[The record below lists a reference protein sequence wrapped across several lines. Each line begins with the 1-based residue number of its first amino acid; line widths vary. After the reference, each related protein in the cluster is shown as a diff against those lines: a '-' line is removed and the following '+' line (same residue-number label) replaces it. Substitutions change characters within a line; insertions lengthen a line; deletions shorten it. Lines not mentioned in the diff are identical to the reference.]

1 MRPDEVKVEAR
12 GQEVSSSTEADQE
25 AAIAGVQAAVSDPMI
40 VNVVPS
46 CDLSLT
52 GAESRCEGGQPGG
65 GPGQGRHLHC
75 EAVAGNDGNNGKG
88 WPLI

>member
-25 AAIAGVQAAVSDPMI
+25 AAIAGVQAAVSDPILVI
-40 VNVVPS
+40 VVIVS
-46 CDLSLT
+46 LSLT
-52 GAESRCEGGQPGG
+52 GAESWCEGGQPGG

>member
-46 CDLSLT
+46 CDPLPSQVLSH
-52 GAESRCEGGQPGG
+52 GARVANLAAARARGGIYTARPWQVMMVIMVKVG
-65 GPGQGRHLHC
+65 L
-75 EAVAGNDGNNGKG
+75 
-88 WPLI
+88 